1 MPRNGT
7 GKYLLPPGINPVR
20 PGTVIATNWAN
31 TTLDD
36 IALAISNSLSKDGQ
50 TAWTG
55 NQNANGNSITNLGP
69 PTDDS
74 SPITLEYFNGIA
86 GTAGAISG
94 VQRPEDHILP
104 LITKVSDTVVFVPA
118 GQGYIIDPISGRQ
131 HVEWAGGNT
140 ALTNTASSW
149 STTISI
155 GLDGE
160 VVQLAGNIKPEWA
173 RSYIILGTVT
183 HINGQINT
191 IENTPSIFGE
201 VPYTTYDLAM
211 ASRNQVVSGNRLSGS
226 AGGGLSLALSAG
238 VLFFFGGSPNEL
250 NSPNYVDTP
259 AQNPLT
265 FFPVAGNSTSG
276 ASTSAVPVT
285 KYDPDGAGSIED
297 IPGDGNASTIFRF
310 YRLGS
315 SFVML
320 YGQTV
325 FASLAEAT
333 AAVYTET
340 FVMPSKLDGAT
351 FIGALAVRK
360 GAVNLNDPADSSITN
375 PGGEGGGSGEGGTPL
390 ETEVIDGNGTVEGG
404 SGGNNIL
411 LISTSAIPVT
421 VTIKNSADGG
431 VFSQGD
437 TVSVLQW
444 GAGQVTVVVEG
455 PVSSLVPAEFFLTKT
470 RGQGCVIT
478 AACVFPDTDDW
489 SLAGDLAPG
498 PEIGPGTGSGDVVG
512 PSGAVNNGVALFDG
526 TTGKLLKSGPVLAA
540 IAYSGSVADL
550 QNFPGGTLQFLRADG
565 TWATPAGGGG
575 GSGTVTSVN
584 VAVPAGFEVSGGPIT
599 SSGTITISYEAG
611 YRGFTNSESSK
622 LGSIAAGATVGATWG
637 TNLNSI
643 PANITAWA
651 SFAPSTK
658 LDTTATAAAA
668 TKLATARTIN
678 GVSFDGTANITVPAG
693 GSPIVAITSTSTTLG
708 LTHAGKTLRCSN
720 SSAQTITIPPQSSVA
735 WEDNTQMD
743 GGQFGTGAVTFVAGS
758 GVTIQRKSSKT
769 NTTDGQY
776 SPFGLK
782 RMAENEWWLFG
793 ELGAAP

>member
-55 NQNANGNSITNLGP
+55 NQNANGNSIINLGP

-149 STTISI
+149 STVIAI

-160 VVQLAGNIKPEWA
+160 VHQLAGVINPEWA

-238 VLFFFGGSPNEL
+238 ALFFFGGSPNEL

-375 PGGEGGGSGEGGTPL
+375 PGGGEGGGSGEGGTPL

-437 TVSVLQW
+437 AVSVLQW

-498 PEIGPGTGSGDVVG
+498 PEIDPGIGYVLPPATSGSLGGVKVGSGLSITV
-512 PSGAVNNGVALFDG
+512 DG
-526 TTGKLLKSGPVLAA
+526 TLSST
-540 IAYSGSVADL
+540 
-550 QNFPGGTLQFLRADG
+550 
-565 TWATPAGGGG
+565 GGGG
-575 GSGTVTSVN
+575 GYVLPPATSV
-584 VAVPAGFEVSGGPIT
+584 VLGGIMVGSGLSVDGTGKLSATGYTLQPASASVLGGVKVGSGLSVSGDGTLST
-599 SSGTITISYEAG
+599 SGGG
-611 YRGFTNSESSK
+611 YVLPVASAAV
-622 LGSIAAGATVGATWG
+622 LGGVKVGAG
-637 TNLNSI
+637 
-643 PANITAWA
+643 
-651 SFAPSTK
+651 
-658 LDTTATAAAA
+658 
-668 TKLATARTIN
+668 LAVA
-678 GVSFDGTANITVPAG
+678 GDGTL
-693 GSPIVAITSTSTTLG
+693 STSASSTGVVMQVTGAAVTLG
-708 LTHAGKTLRCSN
+708 LTHVGNFLQCNNAT
-720 SSAQTITIPPQSSVA
+720 AQTITIPAQATVA
-735 WEDNTQMD
+735 WPDYTQVE
-743 GGQFGTGAVTFVAGS
+743 GAQWGAGAVTFVAGS
-758 GVTIQRKSSKT
+758 GVTLRKSSDIT
-769 NTTDGQY
+769 ATTKGQY
-776 SPFGLK
+776 SPWGLK
-782 RMAENEWWLFG
+782 RVGLNEWLLFG
-793 ELGAAP
+793 KMGNA